1 MSRRSE
7 NHSIA
12 KLTRRQAIA
21 ASSSL
26 ALGAGL
32 YLAGCGRQ
40 REGAATSPRPATSSA
55 ASCVLTPEQTEGPY
69 YIEDGMVRSDITE
82 GRPGLPLELLLA
94 VQKAGSCEPLA
105 EATVEVWHCDALG
118 VYSGF
123 TAAGASGGA
132 GGAGA
137 GRPPP
142 GAPPGSPPAGGQ
154 NPGYGARSA
163 ERVPADETTF
173 LRGAQRADRRGMVRF
188 STVYPGW
195 YAGRTPH
202 IHVKVHVGGEEV
214 HSGQLYFDDAVT
226 AAVHRRAPYSS
237 HGEPS
242 TTNASDGIYAAGGQE
257 STLALS
263 RRGEGYTGR
272 LTLGVKA

>member
-1 MSRRSE
+1 MTRQSDD
-7 NHSIA
+7 HSTE

-26 ALGAGL
+26 ALGL
-32 YLAGCGRQ
+32 YLAGCGGQ
-40 REGAATSPRPATSSA
+40 REGATNSPPSATSGA

-69 YIEDGMVRSDITE
+69 YVEESQIRSDITE
-82 GRPGLPLELLLA
+82 RRPGVPLELLLS
-94 VQKAGSCEPLA
+94 VQRVDSCTAIP

-123 TAAGASGGA
+123 TAAGA

-137 GRPPP
+137 GPGV
-142 GAPPGSPPAGGQ
+142 GAPPPGGQ
-154 NPGYGARSA
+154 NPGYGGRSA

-173 LRGAQRADRRGMVRF
+173 LRGAQRTDGRGLARF
-188 STVYPGW
+188 RTVYPGW
-195 YAGRTPH
+195 YEGRTPH
-202 IHVKVHVGGEEV
+202 IHVKVDVGGGEV
-214 HSGQLYFDDAVT
+214 HTGQLYFDDEMT

-237 HGEPS
+237 RGQPS
-242 TTNASDGIYAAGGQE
+242 TTNASDAIYPAGGRQ
-257 STLALS
+257 STLALT

-272 LTLGVKA
+272 LTLGVEA